1 MRRAQIA
8 AVFVL
13 CAALVTVSTGASAT
27 TPKIREKQAEANRVL
42 AEVDSLDIQLGRVNE
57 QLNGAIY
64 ELNKV
69 RAREHR
75 TAIALANARKQY
87 RVAIANVESR
97 LITLYE
103 TPPPSTTDAVFGAT
117 TVSSMLDRLE
127 LVHAGNEL
135 DRRLATDAKTLR
147 NKLNVQERALVVE
160 RQQRAAA
167 AAAIAAHRHTLSA
180 ELAERQTLLSSIRS
194 EVAHLQAVE
203 RARQARLVAQARAR
217 LLAEQRARAAAAAA
231 AAATA
236 ARARAAHASTTTS
249 PTTTTT
255 SPPTTTVGSD
265 GTTTTTA
272 APPPPIPTP
281 TVGGDPTAASIALQ
295 YIGIPYVFG
304 GATTDGFDCSGLV
317 MYVYAQLGIQLPH
330 FAAAQYQYGQP
341 VAFADLQP
349 GDLVFFDALDHVG
362 IYIGGGEFVDA
373 PHTGAFVRIDTF
385 VGWYAST
392 YVGARR
398 L

>member
-1 MRRAQIA
+1 MGVPTLTVRRAQIA
-8 AVFVL
+8 AVLVL
-13 CAALVTVSTGASAT
+13 CAALVTVSAGASAT

-69 RAREHR
+69 RVREHR
-75 TAIALANARKQY
+75 TATALAKARKQY
-87 RVAIANVESR
+87 RIAIANVEKR
-97 LITLYE
+97 LVTLYE

-117 TVSSMLDRLE
+117 TVSAMLDRLE

-135 DRRLATDAKTLR
+135 DHRLATDAKALR
-147 NKLNVQERALVVE
+147 NKLNEQERALVVE

-167 AAAIAAHRHTLSA
+167 AAAINAHRHTLDA
-180 ELAERQTLLSSIRS
+180 ELAERQHLLSSIRS

-203 RARQARLVAQARAR
+203 AARQARLVAQARAR
-217 LLAEQRARAAAAAA
+217 LLAEQRARARAAAAA
-231 AAATA
+231 AAA
-236 ARARAAHASTTTS
+236 ARARAARAPTTTTSTS
-249 PTTTTT
+249 PTTTT
-255 SPPTTTVGSD
+255 SGGGTTVPTVPS
-265 GTTTTTA
+265 
-272 APPPPIPTP
+272 IPTP
-281 TVGGDPTAASIALQ
+281 TVGGHPDAASIALQ

-304 GATTDGFDCSGLV
+304 GSTTDGFDCSGLV

-330 FAAAQYQYGQP
+330 FAAAQYTFGQP

-362 IYIGGGEFVDA
+362 IYLGDGEFIDA

-398 L
+398 I